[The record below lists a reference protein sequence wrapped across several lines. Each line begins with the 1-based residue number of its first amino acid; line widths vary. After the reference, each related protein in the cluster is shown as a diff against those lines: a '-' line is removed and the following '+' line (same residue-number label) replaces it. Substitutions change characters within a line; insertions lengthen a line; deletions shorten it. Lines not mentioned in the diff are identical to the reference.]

1 MYKCDMVISF
11 SSFVQNRILGGGGA
25 NRAAAVTKLQK
36 SIILYKYMQCG
47 RKEGLVV
54 LALDWC
60 SQELGSVSSS
70 ATDSAHRCY
79 HSANN
84 K

>member
-1 MYKCDMVISF
+1 MGV
-11 SSFVQNRILGGGGA
+11 GGVNSA
-25 NRAAAVTKLQK
+25 VAVTKLK
-36 SIILYKYMQCG
+36 KKRVILYKYMQCG

-60 SQELGSVSSS
+60 SQELDSVSSS
-70 ATDSAHRCY
+70 ATDSVHRCY